1 MIWASRN
8 SISRSRNRSSA
19 VQEPSASCSPVA
31 SISAPAL
38 PGIASHATDRSDQNG
53 QLVRLSNR
61 QLAALLQPS
70 PNCSRPYHDSLDSY
84 HSPQSAPC
92 LWQQESRNRPDTC
105 RMSRHP
111 DHRPASPSHI
121 QLQATSV
128 PCLASN
134 DTVSDL
140 STDWDAPVSRR
151 LQYLSVRSQSLLQPN
166 TCKRLVQS
174 GLWRG

>member
-8 SISRSRNRSSA
+8 SISRSRSRSSA
-19 VQEPSASCSPVA
+19 VQEPFVSCSLVA
-31 SISAPAL
+31 NISAPTL
-38 PGIASHATDRSDQNG
+38 PGIALHAKDRSDQNG

-151 LQYLSVRSQSLLQPN
+151 LQYLSDCNTFRFDLNLCFSQIPVNVS
-166 TCKRLVQS
+166 C
-174 GLWRG
+174 